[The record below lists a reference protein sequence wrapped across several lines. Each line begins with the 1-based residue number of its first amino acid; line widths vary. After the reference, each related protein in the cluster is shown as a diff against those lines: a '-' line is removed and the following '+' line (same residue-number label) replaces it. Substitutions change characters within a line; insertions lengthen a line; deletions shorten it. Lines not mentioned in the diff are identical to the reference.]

1 MHIAYVAAFIPYYAD
16 RGILMHNWAILKA
29 LVQAGHR
36 VTLCAI
42 RPDRGAAT
50 AKAENDRAQAVA
62 SLGVDVHII
71 RFTPRVPPPAS
82 KAEKLWEMIRQAFHP
97 TMVDFHPRFD
107 AVPELAKTLD
117 RIKPDAVVA
126 YRLEA
131 LSAIHG
137 LKSGP
142 TIALLV
148 DIPHLQTKFQWQ
160 LVSPIWR
167 VPLSPLAALA
177 RRHQA
182 RFMFKLLA
190 DCNGVINFSALNTKW
205 LCQHGVDCR
214 YLPVP
219 LFDGVGADWE
229 RQRQASPPR
238 SKPKI
243 VIAGHL
249 RAIAMVEGLRLFVNE
264 TLPILEEALGPDGF
278 EVHIFGQ
285 YDPPSDLVR
294 KLARPSIRMRGYHPN
309 GIGQELLASDI
320 LLVPTPMEL
329 AMHTRIIEGFAYGC
343 CVVAHAIAAKD
354 IPQMVHRE
362 NVLLGSDGRSLADA
376 LLEAI
381 HKPALRRQLSQ
392 KGRQTYERYFSLE
405 TAGALLATE
414 LERLVRDGSEFAV
427 LDR

>member
-1 MHIAYVAAFIPYYAD
+1 MHIAYIAAFIPFYAD

-42 RPDRGAAT
+42 RKNCDLAA
-50 AKAENDRAQAVA
+50 AKVEHDRAQAVA
-62 SLGVDVHII
+62 SLGVNVEII
-71 RFTPRVPPPAS
+71 RFTPRIPPPVG
-82 KAEKLWEMIRQAFHP
+82 KAQTLWHLTRQAVHS
-97 TMVDFHPRFD
+97 TMIDFHPRFD
-107 AVPELAKTLD
+107 VVPELAKTLG

-137 LKSGP
+137 LKFGP

-160 LVSPIWR
+160 LVSPIKR
-167 VPLSPLAALA
+167 IPLLPLAALA

-182 RFMFKLLA
+182 RFMFRLLA
-190 DCNGVINFSALNTKW
+190 DCNGVINFSALNTEW
-205 LCQHGVDCR
+205 LCRNGVDCR

-219 LFDGVGADWE
+219 LFDGAGVDWE
-229 RQRQASPPR
+229 RQRQACPPR

-249 RAIAMVEGLRLFVNE
+249 SAIAMVEGLRLFVNE
-264 TLPILEEALGPDGF
+264 TLPILEQVLGPDGF

-285 YDPPSDLVR
+285 HDPPSDLVR

-343 CVVAHAIAAKD
+343 CVVAHAVAAKD
-354 IPQMVHRE
+354 IPQMVHGE
-362 NVLLGSDGRSLADA
+362 NVLLGSDGRSLANA
-376 LLEAI
+376 LLAAI
-381 HKPALRRQLSQ
+381 QTPELRRQLGR
-392 KGRQTYERYFSLE
+392 KGRQTYERCFSLE
-405 TAGALLATE
+405 TAGGQLVAE
-414 LERLVRDGSEFAV
+414 LERIIRNGK
-427 LDR
+427 